1 MPKVSD
7 YWKPGFSVAASIK
20 AGVSGNP
27 WDATFNAVLALGQL
41 GYAGGKYKIPGD
53 KFGPRREG
61 GESLKDAFGKECV
74 ILERGIQ
81 IMTALTLLHGS
92 GTDKGQYYQMGS
104 DKFQL
109 AWESLKDATAES
121 DSWTGDAAEAY
132 NALNAAQMDWA
143 TAMSDLDLQIAAILA
158 DEADWLKNAKVTL
171 TACRAVFTA
180 AIPIASTLRWVS
192 GPQAS
197 LLFQLATF
205 AAVMPVAIFITA
217 ASMDESLQNK
227 RKIDGISARYREV
240 ADSAVVS
247 GSAFAPSTAA
257 PAPRSTVS
265 PFDEVSGDGAAP
277 APAPGRRH
285 AAPSAGAAGTGETAE
300 SGGYPATGPTERA
313 MAPAG
318 VAPAYNMPAASRV
331 AGGAPDAK
339 ASPRPRPAPAAD
351 ADGEPAAAGE
361 NVVATDFDGA
371 ASGAAEGERAPIDK
385 VTGTAGGPQRL
396 SER

>member
-53 KFGPRREG
+53 KFGPRHEG
-61 GESLKDAFGKECV
+61 GESLKQAFGVECV

-81 IMTALTLLHGS
+81 IVTALTLLHGS

-109 AWESLKDATAES
+109 AWENLKDATAES
-121 DSWTGDAAEAY
+121 DSWTGAAAESY

-143 TAMSDLDLQIAAILA
+143 TAMADLDLQIAAILA

-171 TACRAVFTA
+171 TACRALFTA

-205 AAVMPVAIFITA
+205 AAGMPVAVFITA

-227 RKIDGISARYREV
+227 RKIDGISAQYREV
-240 ADSAVVS
+240 ADSAVVTGS
-247 GSAFAPSTAA
+247 GFVPPTAA
-257 PAPRSTVS
+257 PAPRSTVNS
-265 PFDEVSGDGAAP
+265 FDEVSAGDAP
-277 APAPGRRH
+277 PALAPGGRH
-285 AAPSAGAAGTGETAE
+285 AAPSAGAASTAE
-300 SGGYPATGPTERA
+300 NSNFGRYAATLPSERA
-313 MAPAG
+313 TASAG
-318 VAPAYNMPAASRV
+318 VSPAYSVSAASRA

-339 ASPRPRPAPAAD
+339 SSPRSRPAPAAEP
-351 ADGEPAAAGE
+351 DGATAAAGE
-361 NVVATDFDGA
+361 NVVAADFDGA
-371 ASGAAEGERAPIDK
+371 ASGTAEAERAPIDT
-385 VTGTAGGPQRL
+385 VSGAT
-396 SER
+396 ERAQDRVR